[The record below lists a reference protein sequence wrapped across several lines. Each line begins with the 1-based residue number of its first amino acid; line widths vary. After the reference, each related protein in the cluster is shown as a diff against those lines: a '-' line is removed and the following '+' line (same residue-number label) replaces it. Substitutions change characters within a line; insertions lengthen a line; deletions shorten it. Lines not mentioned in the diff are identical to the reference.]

1 MELPTSGEVPS
12 GRVQDW
18 VVEARGGSRAALGRI
33 LELCRQYLLLVA
45 NRELEPELWAKGG
58 ASDLVQETF
67 LEAQK
72 DFASFQGTT
81 RAEVLAWLRRIL
93 LNNVSNFRRRYVGSE
108 KRQILR
114 ELSLDRPGMSS
125 DGRFAPALDTPSP
138 SGRAAANEESRALDR
153 ALERLPADYR
163 EVILLRHEQALSF
176 ADVGRLMDR
185 SEEAARKLWVRAV
198 ARLRE
203 ELVSK

>member
-1 MELPTSGEVPS
+1 M
-12 GRVQDW
+12 
-18 VVEARGGSRAALGRI
+18 RGGSRAALGRI

-108 KRQILR
+108 KRQIAR

-138 SGRAAANEESRALDR
+138 SGRAAANEESRALDQV
-153 ALERLPADYR
+153 LERLPADYR

-185 SEEAARKLWVRAV
+185 SEEAARKLWVRAI

-203 ELVSK
+203 ELVPK

>member
-1 MELPTSGEVPS
+1 M
-12 GRVQDW
+12 
-18 VVEARGGSRAALGRI
+18 GSRSAGRLEGRLGPHSRI
-33 LELCRQYLLLVA
+33 VPAGHLLLVA

-72 DFASFQGTT
+72 DFGSFEGTT

-108 KRQILR
+108 KRQIAR

-138 SGRAAANEESRALDR
+138 SGRAAANEESRALDQ

-185 SEEAARKLWVRAV
+185 SEEAARKLWVRAI

-203 ELVSK
+203 ELVPK

>member
-108 KRQILR
+108 KRQIAR

-138 SGRAAANEESRALDR
+138 SGRAAANEESRALDQ

-185 SEEAARKLWVRAV
+185 SEEAARKLWVRAI

-203 ELVSK
+203 ELVPK

>member
-18 VVEARGGSRAALGRI
+18 VIEARGGSRAALGRI

-72 DFASFQGTT
+72 DFGSFEGTT

-93 LNNVSNFRRRYVGSE
+93 LNNVSNFRRRYVASE
-108 KRQILR
+108 KRQVAR
-114 ELSLDRPGMSS
+114 ERSLDGNGALSE
-125 DGRFAPALDTPSP
+125 GRFSPSLDTPSP
-138 SGRAAANEESRALDR
+138 SGRAAANEECLALDR
-153 ALERLPADYR
+153 ALEHLPADYR

-176 ADVGRLMDR
+176 ADVGRLMER
-185 SEEAARKLWVRAV
+185 SEEAARKLWVRAIG
-198 ARLRE
+198 RLRE
-203 ELVSK
+203 EMVRR

>member
-1 MELPTSGEVPS
+1 MELPTSGEGPS

-18 VVEARGGSRAALGRI
+18 VVEARSGSRAALGRV

-67 LEAQK
+67 LEAQR
-72 DFASFQGTT
+72 DFANFEGTT

-93 LNNVSNFRRRYVGSE
+93 LNNVSNFRRRYVASE
-108 KRQILR
+108 KRQVAR
-114 ELSLDRPGMSS
+114 EFSLDGPGTRSEKWFS
-125 DGRFAPALDTPSP
+125 PALDTPSP
-138 SGRAAANEESRALDR
+138 SGRAAANEETLALDR
-153 ALERLPADYR
+153 ALDSLPADYR

-203 ELVSK
+203 EMVRK

>member
-1 MELPTSGEVPS
+1 MELPTSGDGQS
-12 GRVQDW
+12 GRLQEW
-18 VVEARGGSRAALGRI
+18 VLEARGGSRAALGRI

-72 DFASFQGTT
+72 DFGSFEGTT

-108 KRQILR
+108 KRQIAR

-125 DGRFAPALDTPSP
+125 DGRFARRSTRRRRAG
-138 SGRAAANEESRALDR
+138 GRRPMKNPGPWIR
-153 ALERLPADYR
+153 
-163 EVILLRHEQALSF
+163 
-176 ADVGRLMDR
+176 R
-185 SEEAARKLWVRAV
+185 SSVCRPITAR
-198 ARLRE
+198 
-203 ELVSK
+203 